1 VDQLCFNKFLQGS
14 NAGALIVDGLEEGME
29 DEKVYRNL
37 AKHLDNLPGGFPA
50 TESGVELRILRRLF
64 SPEEAAL
71 ATHLT
76 LIPEEA
82 RVIGRRAKRPASE
95 TAARLD
101 QMARK
106 GLIFNIVPKKGPALY
121 TAAQF
126 VIGIWEYHVN
136 DLDPEL
142 IRDMNEYIPALVAP
156 WEKSPQL
163 RTIPVGRSIAAEMN
177 ILSYE
182 TAEALI
188 SEQKHFLVAPCICR
202 REHRIVGKGC
212 DKPEESCLVFGWG
225 VDYYRRNGIGRVI
238 TKEET
243 LEILKRAD
251 EAGLVLQP
259 SNARKIVNICC
270 CCGCCCQVLKNVKRH
285 PEPAS
290 LVSSPFVVTHNAET
304 CVNCENC
311 IPRCQMDALYLE
323 GEKVLLKRERCIG
336 CGLCVSTCPTQSL
349 TLARKPASEQPSVP
363 GNIVEASL
371 NLARSRGKLGAV
383 DLARMQ
389 LKSKLDRLLSSSRS
403 LNSEP

>member
-1 VDQLCFNKFLQGS
+1 LIKNNFLQGS

-29 DEKVYRNL
+29 DEKIYRKL

-64 SPEEAAL
+64 SPEEAEL

-163 RTIPVGRSIAAEMN
+163 RTIPVGSKHRSGDEHPFLRDGGGAHFRAKALPGGALH
-177 ILSYE
+177 LSE
-182 TAEALI
+182 GA
-188 SEQKHFLVAPCICR
+188 QDC
-202 REHRIVGKGC
+202 GQ
-212 DKPEESCLVFGWG
+212 
-225 VDYYRRNGIGRVI
+225 
-238 TKEET
+238 
-243 LEILKRAD
+243 
-251 EAGLVLQP
+251 GL
-259 SNARKIVNICC
+259 
-270 CCGCCCQVLKNVKRH
+270 
-285 PEPAS
+285 
-290 LVSSPFVVTHNAET
+290 
-304 CVNCENC
+304 
-311 IPRCQMDALYLE
+311 
-323 GEKVLLKRERCIG
+323 
-336 CGLCVSTCPTQSL
+336 
-349 TLARKPASEQPSVP
+349 
-363 GNIVEASL
+363 
-371 NLARSRGKLGAV
+371 
-383 DLARMQ
+383 
-389 LKSKLDRLLSSSRS
+389 
-403 LNSEP
+403 